1 MKSKELYLDLMKRC
15 LLDTIYG
22 SIPIDDPRV
31 ELGLHW
37 PDRAHTMIGLKRLN
51 NIQYCFE
58 HIVKDNIEG
67 DVIETGVW
75 RGGACIFMKALVN
88 LYELDKKVY
97 VADSFEGLPK
107 PDPRYPV
114 DKGDKHWTF
123 DKLAVDLPTVR
134 NNFRRY
140 NLLDRNVI
148 FVKGFFEHTIP
159 NLSVDKLSI
168 LRLDGDMFSS
178 TIQVLEPLYD
188 KLSVGGFII
197 IDDYNLKG
205 AKSAVMKFRSDR
217 NISSKIVEID
227 KCGAYWR
234 KE

>member
-1 MKSKELYLDLMKRC
+1 MSKDLYLDLLKRC

-22 SIPIDDPRV
+22 PLPIEDKKV
-31 ELGLHW
+31 QFGLNW
-37 PDRAHTMIGLKRLN
+37 PERAHTMIGLKRLS

-58 HIVKDNIEG
+58 NVVKDGIEG
-67 DVIETGVW
+67 DLIETGVW
-75 RGGACIFMKALVN
+75 RGGATIFMKALVN
-88 LYELDKKVY
+88 LYQEKRKVY

-114 DKGDKHWTF
+114 DKGDKHHTF
-123 DKLAVDLPTVR
+123 HQLAVDLPTVR
-134 NNFRRY
+134 NNFRKY
-140 NLLDRNVI
+140 GLLDRDVI
-148 FVKGFFEHTIP
+148 FVKGFFEDTIP
-159 NLSVDKLSI
+159 HLDIDKLSI

-178 TIQVLEPLYD
+178 TIHVLEPLYD
-188 KLSVGGFII
+188 KLSVGGYVI

-205 AKSAVMKFRSDR
+205 AKSAVMKFRADR

-227 KCGAYWR
+227 MCGAYWR